1 MNQLKRKGKDMKKIL
16 LLISIIV
23 LVFTFNVDAQKQYK
37 TFTDDAINADTTL
50 YVSNQKV
57 TKYST
62 QVVIFTFTHTD
73 GTDSLAI
80 AKIQG
85 SNDNT
90 AFYDLAD
97 ASANLSVTST
107 DGTTRLYVT
116 NPKDLYFRGWLSC
129 AAADTVAITDAA
141 FIIKED

>member
-1 MNQLKRKGKDMKKIL
+1 MKKIL
-16 LLISIIV
+16 LLISVIV
-23 LVFTFNVDAQKQYK
+23 LFLTVNVEAQKQYK

-50 YVSNQKV
+50 YVSNFKV

-62 QVVIFTFTHTD
+62 QVVVFTFTHTD

-85 SNDNT
+85 SNDNS

-97 ASANLSVTST
+97 ASANLLETTT
-107 DGTTRLYVT
+107 DGTSRLYVI

-129 AAADTVAITDAA
+129 AAADTVAITDAS